1 LLRLDA
7 FNLDSGIC
15 RHLKLRTTACLFI
28 LFVFLA
34 SSNCSW
40 FRVKRTTRI
49 PVSEQ
54 ALPARTASLEEL
66 IQRVNQTAQKI
77 QALKLTVI
85 YQLTGGSINTGEI
98 SNYRETDG
106 FILARRPAWI
116 RLIGQA
122 FKVKVFDMVSDGKQ
136 FRIHVPPK
144 NKFIL
149 GRNDQEI
156 KGRKDVPINLRP
168 QHIFQALI
176 IDPVTADR
184 DQDMR
189 VLEEDQEGKH
199 KYYVLSI
206 IRPAKEGVGALRR
219 KIWIDRFDL
228 RLIRQKLYDDGRMVS
243 DITYREFKD
252 FEGGDYPS
260 VIDFTRPQEDYS
272 LRIRISKAAMNE
284 TLRDEQFVLEQP
296 DGTEQVDLT
305 QNPK

>member
-1 LLRLDA
+1 M
-7 FNLDSGIC
+7 
-15 RHLKLRTTACLFI
+15 
-28 LFVFLA
+28 
-34 SSNCSW
+34 
-40 FRVKRTTRI
+40 
-49 PVSEQ
+49 
-54 ALPARTASLEEL
+54 
-66 IQRVNQTAQKI
+66 
-77 QALKLTVI
+77 I
-85 YQLTGGSINTGEI
+85 YQLTGGSINSGEI

-106 FILARRPAWI
+106 FVLALRPSWI
-116 RLIGQA
+116 RLIGLA

-168 QHIFQALI
+168 QHIFQALL
-176 IDPVTADR
+176 IDPVTTER
-184 DQDMR
+184 DENMR

-206 IRPAKEGVGALRR
+206 IGPAKEGVGALRR

-228 RLIRQKLYDDGRMVS
+228 RLVRQKLYDGGRTVS
-243 DITYREFKD
+243 DINYREFKD

-272 LRIRISKAAMNE
+272 LRIRISKAVMNE

-296 DGTEQVDLT
+296 DGTELVDLT

>member
-1 LLRLDA
+1 MLGLGALSV
-7 FNLDSGIC
+7 DSGTF
-15 RHLKLRTTACLFI
+15 RHLKLRITACLFI

-40 FRVKRTTRI
+40 FRVKQTHRI
-49 PVSEQ
+49 PVSER
-54 ALPARTASLEEL
+54 ALPAKTATLEQL
-66 IQRVNQTAQKI
+66 IQGVNQTARKI
-77 QALKLTVI
+77 QSLKLTVI

-106 FILARRPAWI
+106 FILARQPSWI
-116 RLIGQA
+116 RLIGLA
-122 FKVKVFDMVSDGKQ
+122 FKVKVFDMVSDGKE

-156 KGRKDVPINLRP
+156 QGRKDVPVNMRP

-176 IDPVTADR
+176 IDPVNMESDGDTK
-184 DQDMR
+184 

-206 IRPAKEGVGALRR
+206 IGPPKQGIGAMHR
-219 KIWIDRFDL
+219 KLWIDRFDL
-228 RLIRQKLYDDGRMVS
+228 RLVRQKLYDQGKMVS
-243 DITYREFKD
+243 DIAYREFKD

-260 VIDFTRPQEDYS
+260 MIDFTRPQEDYS
-272 LRIRISKAAMNE
+272 LRIRISKAVMNE
-284 TLRDEQFVLEQP
+284 TLRDDQFVLEQP
-296 DGTEQVDLT
+296 EGTEPVDLT

>member
-1 LLRLDA
+1 
-7 FNLDSGIC
+7 
-15 RHLKLRTTACLFI
+15 LKLRTTACLFI

-40 FRVKRTTRI
+40 FRVKQTRRI
-49 PVSEQ
+49 PASEQ
-54 ALPARTASLEEL
+54 ALPAKMASLEEL
-66 IQRVNQTAQKI
+66 IQGVNQTAQKI
-77 QALKLTVI
+77 QTLKLTVI

-106 FILARRPAWI
+106 FVLARRPDWI
-116 RLIGQA
+116 RLIGLA

-149 GRNDQEI
+149 GRNDEEI

-168 QHIFQALI
+168 QHIFQALL
-176 IDPVTADR
+176 IDPVENG
-184 DQDMR
+184 DMR

-206 IRPAKEGVGALRR
+206 IGPAKEGVGALIR

-228 RLIRQKLYDDGRMVS
+228 RLVRQKLYDSGRTVS
-243 DITYREFKD
+243 DITYREFKN
-252 FEGGDYPS
+252 FEGGEYPS
-260 VIDFTRPQEDYS
+260 VIDFSRPQEDYS
-272 LRIRISKAAMNE
+272 LRIRISKVATNE
-284 TLRDEQFVLEQP
+284 TLLDEQFVLEQP

-305 QNPK
+305 QNPQ

>member
-1 LLRLDA
+1 M
-7 FNLDSGIC
+7 
-15 RHLKLRTTACLFI
+15 KLRTTACLSI

-40 FRVKRTTRI
+40 FRVKQTRRI
-49 PVSEQ
+49 PASEQ
-54 ALPARTASLEEL
+54 ALPAKTASLDDL
-66 IQRVNQTAQKI
+66 IQGINQHSQKI
-77 QALKLTVI
+77 QTLKLTVI
-85 YQLTGGSINTGEI
+85 YQLTGGSINSGEI

-106 FILARRPAWI
+106 FVLARRPSWI
-116 RLIGQA
+116 RLIGLA

-156 KGRKDVPINLRP
+156 RGRKDVPINLRP

-176 IDPVTADR
+176 IDPVTTER
-184 DQDMR
+184 DESMR

-206 IRPAKEGVGALRR
+206 IGPAKEGVGALRR

-228 RLIRQKLYDDGRMVS
+228 RLVRQKLYDGGIMVS
-243 DITYREFKD
+243 DINYREFKD

-272 LRIRISKAAMNE
+272 LRMRISKAVTNE
-284 TLRDEQFVLEQP
+284 PLRDDQFVLEQP
-296 DGTEQVDLT
+296 DGTELVDLT

>member
-1 LLRLDA
+1 
-7 FNLDSGIC
+7 
-15 RHLKLRTTACLFI
+15 LKLRTTARLSI

-40 FRVKRTTRI
+40 FRVKKTHRI
-49 PVSEQ
+49 PASEQ
-54 ALPARTASLEEL
+54 ALPAKTVSLDDL
-66 IQRVNQTAQKI
+66 IQGINRNSQKI

-85 YQLTGGSINTGEI
+85 YQLTGGSINSGEI

-106 FILARRPAWI
+106 FVLARRPSWI

-136 FRIHVPPK
+136 FRIHVPSK

-176 IDPVTADR
+176 IDPVTTQPDEN
-184 DQDMR
+184 MR

-206 IRPAKEGVGALRR
+206 IGPAKEGVGSMRR

-228 RLIRQKLYDDGRMVS
+228 RLVRQKLYDEGRMVS
-243 DITYREFKD
+243 DINYREFKD
-252 FEGGDYPS
+252 FDGGDYPS

-272 LRIRISKAAMNE
+272 LRIRISKAVMNE
-284 TLRDEQFVLEQP
+284 TMRDEQFVLEQP
-296 DGTEQVDLT
+296 DGTELVDLT

>member
-1 LLRLDA
+1 
-7 FNLDSGIC
+7 
-15 RHLKLRTTACLFI
+15 LKPRPTACLFI
-28 LFVFLA
+28 LFTFLA
-34 SSNCSW
+34 SSHCSW
-40 FRVKRTTRI
+40 FRVKQTHRI

-54 ALPARTASLEEL
+54 ALPAKTASLEEL
-66 IQRVNQTAQKI
+66 IQGVNRSAQRI

-106 FILARRPAWI
+106 FILARTPGMI
-116 RLIGQA
+116 RLIGLA

-176 IDPVTADR
+176 IDPVTSEG
-184 DQDMR
+184 DQNMR
-189 VLEEDQEGKH
+189 VLEEDQQGKH

-206 IRPAKEGVGALRR
+206 IGPASEGVGALRR
-219 KIWIDRFDL
+219 KIWVDRFDL
-228 RLIRQKLYDDGRMVS
+228 RLVRQKLFEDGRMVS
-243 DITYREFKD
+243 DINYREFKNFD
-252 FEGGDYPS
+252 GGDYAS

-272 LRIRISKAAMNE
+272 LRIRISKAVMNE
-284 TLRDEQFVLEQP
+284 TLRDEQFALEQP
-296 DGTEQVDLT
+296 AGTEQIDLT
-305 QNPK
+305 QDPK

>member
-1 LLRLDA
+1 MLRLGA
-7 FNLDSGIC
+7 FNLDLGIC

-40 FRVKRTTRI
+40 FRVKQTHRI
-49 PVSEQ
+49 PASEQ
-54 ALPARTASLEEL
+54 ALPAKTASLEDL
-66 IQRVNQTAQKI
+66 IQGVNQTAQKI
-77 QALKLTVI
+77 QTLKLTVI

-106 FILARRPAWI
+106 FILARRPGWI
-116 RLIGQA
+116 RLIGLA

-149 GRNDQEI
+149 GRNDEEI

-176 IDPVTADR
+176 IDPVTAENDR
-184 DQDMR
+184 DMR

-206 IRPAKEGVGALRR
+206 IGPAKEGVGALIR

-228 RLIRQKLYDDGRMVS
+228 RLVRQKLYDSGRMVS
-243 DITYREFKD
+243 DIAYREFKN

-272 LRIRISKAAMNE
+272 LRIRISKAATNE
-284 TLRDEQFVLEQP
+284 TLSDQQFVLEQP
-296 DGTEQVDLT
+296 DGTEQVDLAE
-305 QNPK
+305 NPK

>member
-1 LLRLDA
+1 M
-7 FNLDSGIC
+7 
-15 RHLKLRTTACLFI
+15 KLRTTACLSI

-40 FRVKRTTRI
+40 FRVKQTRRI
-49 PVSEQ
+49 PASEQ
-54 ALPARTASLEEL
+54 ALPAKTASLDDL
-66 IQRVNQTAQKI
+66 IQGINQHSQKI
-77 QALKLTVI
+77 QTLKLTVI
-85 YQLTGGSINTGEI
+85 YQLTGGSINSGEI

-106 FILARRPAWI
+106 FVLARRPSWI
-116 RLIGQA
+116 RLIGLA

-176 IDPVTADR
+176 IDPVTTER
-184 DQDMR
+184 DESMR

-206 IRPAKEGVGALRR
+206 IGPAKEGVGALRR

-228 RLIRQKLYDDGRMVS
+228 RLVRQKLYDGGIMVS
-243 DITYREFKD
+243 DINYREFKD

-272 LRIRISKAAMNE
+272 LRMRISKAVTNE
-284 TLRDEQFVLEQP
+284 PLRDDQFVLEQP
-296 DGTEQVDLT
+296 DGTELVDLT

>member
-1 LLRLDA
+1 
-7 FNLDSGIC
+7 
-15 RHLKLRTTACLFI
+15 LKLRTTACLSI

-40 FRVKRTTRI
+40 FRVKQTRRI
-49 PVSEQ
+49 PASEQ
-54 ALPARTASLEEL
+54 ALPAKTASLDDL
-66 IQRVNQTAQKI
+66 IQGINKNSEKI
-77 QALKLTVI
+77 QTLKLTVI
-85 YQLTGGSINTGEI
+85 YQLTGGSINSGEI

-106 FILARRPAWI
+106 FVLARRPSWI
-116 RLIGQA
+116 RLIGLA

-168 QHIFQALI
+168 QHIFQALL
-176 IDPVTADR
+176 IDPVATER
-184 DQDMR
+184 DENMR

-206 IRPAKEGVGALRR
+206 IGPAKEGVGALRR

-228 RLIRQKLYDDGRMVS
+228 RLVRQKLYDEGRMVS
-243 DITYREFKD
+243 DINYRQFKD
-252 FEGGDYPS
+252 FEGGGGDYPS

-272 LRIRISKAAMNE
+272 LRIRVSKAVMNE
-284 TLRDEQFVLEQP
+284 TLRDDQFILEQP
-296 DGTEQVDLT
+296 DGTDLVDLT